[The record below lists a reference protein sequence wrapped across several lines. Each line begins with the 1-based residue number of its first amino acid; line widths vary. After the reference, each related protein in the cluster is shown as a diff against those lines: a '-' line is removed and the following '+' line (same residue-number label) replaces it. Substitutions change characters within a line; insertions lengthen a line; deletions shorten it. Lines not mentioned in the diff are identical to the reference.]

1 LGQIDGARAP
11 GQKRRAALAQELRDL
26 KVVSKVVLLCGVT
39 LLCAGGIFACLVLAS
54 GHKSSLRDSGSVS
67 PPGNGDEYVARVADC
82 VACHSIPGGK
92 VFAGGLKMGTSL
104 GAIYST
110 NITPDP
116 ETGIGRY
123 SLADFDLAVRHGIAK
138 DGHHLYP
145 SMPYP
150 SYAKLADADVVSLY
164 RFFMKQVPPVHQA
177 NLANEIPAL
186 LSFRW
191 PLAFWNFIFAPS
203 SGYVAKPDHNAVWNR
218 GAYLVQ
224 GPGHCGACH
233 TPRGIGFQEKALDDS
248 GASFLAGA
256 ELDAWYAPS
265 LRSDIRT
272 GLGTWS
278 TKDIGEFLEH
288 GHNRVGSAFGSMTDV
303 ISNSTSYLSESDIQA
318 IAVYLTSLAATSA
331 QQAVAYDNVTT
342 DTLRSSP
349 ATQPGAAIY
358 ASDCASCHG
367 FDAKGFTSYMPAL
380 AGNPVV
386 LDENPSSLINV
397 VLNGSVPLVVKGTPD
412 AYRMPQ
418 FRQQLSDQDAAEV
431 ITFMRNRWGNQAPA
445 VTAAQVAKLRRTT
458 NPTSDQVIILKMR

>member
-1 LGQIDGARAP
+1 MRSRAILLG
-11 GQKRRAALAQELRDL
+11 
-26 KVVSKVVLLCGVT
+26 GVT
-39 LLCAGGIFACLVLAS
+39 LLCAGGIFACLVLTS
-54 GHKSSLRDSGSVS
+54 GHKSTLRDSGSVS
-67 PPGNGDEYVARVADC
+67 LPGNGDEYLARAADC

-92 VFAGGLKMGTSL
+92 GFAGGLKMGTPV
-104 GAIYST
+104 GAIFST

-123 SLADFDLAVRHGIAK
+123 SLADFDLAVRYGIAK

-145 SMPYP
+145 AMPYP
-150 SYAKLADADVVSLY
+150 SYVKLADADVVALY

-177 NLANEIPAL
+177 NLKSEIPAL
-186 LSFRW
+186 LSLRW
-191 PLAFWNFIFAPS
+191 PVAFWNFFFAPS
-203 SGYVAKPDHNAVWNR
+203 ASFVAKPNHDAVWNR

-233 TPRGIGFQEKALDDS
+233 TPRGIGMQEKALDDS
-248 GASFLAGA
+248 SANFLAGA

-265 LRSDIRT
+265 LRSDMRT

-278 TKDIGEFLEH
+278 MKDIGEYLEH

-303 ISNSTSYLSESDIQA
+303 INNSTSFFSDSDIDA
-318 IAVYLTSLAATSA
+318 IAVYLKSLPARSA
-331 QQAVAYDNVTT
+331 QQAVAYDNATT
-342 DTLRSSP
+342 DALRDGP

-397 VLNGSVPLVVKGTPD
+397 VLNGSVPLVAKGTPD

-418 FRQQLSDQDAAEV
+418 FRQQLSDQDAADV

-445 VTAAQVAKLRRTT
+445 VTATQVAKLRKTT
-458 NPTSDQVIILKMR
+458 NPAGDQVIILKMR

>member
-1 LGQIDGARAP
+1 MSVSRA
-11 GQKRRAALAQELRDL
+11 
-26 KVVSKVVLLCGVT
+26 VVLCGVT
-39 LLCAGGIFACLVLAS
+39 LLCAGGILACVVLAS
-54 GHKSSLRDSGSVS
+54 GPKSSLRDVGSVGS
-67 PPGNGDEYVARVADC
+67 PENGDEYLARAADC

-92 VFAGGLKMGTSL
+92 GFAGGLKMGTPL

-116 ETGIGRY
+116 ETGIGKY
-123 SLADFDLAVRHGIAK
+123 SLADFDLAVRYGIAK
-138 DGHHLYP
+138 DGRHLYP
-145 SMPYP
+145 AMPYP
-150 SYAKLADADVVSLY
+150 SYAKLTDADVAALY
-164 RFFMKQVPPVHQA
+164 RFFMKHVPPVHQT
-177 NLANEIPAL
+177 NLKNEIPTL

-191 PLAFWNFIFAPS
+191 PLAFWNFFFAPS
-203 SGYVAKPDHNAVWNR
+203 AGYVAKSEHDAVWNR

-233 TPRGIGFQEKALDDS
+233 TPRGVGMQEEALDEG
-248 GASFLAGA
+248 GANFLAGA

-265 LRSDIRT
+265 LCGDLRT

-278 TKDIGEFLEH
+278 TREIGEFLKH

-303 ISNSTSYLSESDIQA
+303 INNSTSYFSDGDIDA
-318 IAVYLTSLAATSA
+318 IAVYLKSLPARSA
-331 QQAVAYDNVTT
+331 QPAVAYDNATT
-342 DTLRSSP
+342 DALRNSP

-367 FDAKGFTSYMPAL
+367 FDAKGLTSYMPAL

-397 VLNGSVPLVVKGTPD
+397 LLNGSVPLVANGVPA

-445 VTAAQVAKLRRTT
+445 VTASQVARLRQTS

>member
-1 LGQIDGARAP
+1 
-11 GQKRRAALAQELRDL
+11 L
-26 KVVSKVVLLCGVT
+26 KAGSKAVLLGGVI

-54 GHKSSLRDSGSVS
+54 APKSTLRDAGNLS
-67 PPGNGDEYVARVADC
+67 PPGGVDEYLARAADC

-92 VFAGGLKMGTSL
+92 GFAGGLKMGTPL

-110 NITPDP
+110 NITPEP

-123 SLADFDLAVRHGIAK
+123 SLADFDLAVRYGIAK
-138 DGHHLYP
+138 DGRHLYP
-145 SMPYP
+145 AMPYP
-150 SYAKLADADVVSLY
+150 SYAKLADADVVALY

-177 NLANEIPAL
+177 NLKSEIPTL

-191 PLAFWNFIFAPS
+191 PLAFWNFFFAPNAR
-203 SGYVAKPDHNAVWNR
+203 YVEQTNHDASWNR

-233 TPRGIGFQEKALDDS
+233 TPRGIGMQEKSLDDS
-248 GASFLAGA
+248 GANFLAGA

-265 LRSDIRT
+265 LRGDVRT

-278 TKDIGEFLEH
+278 TRDIGEFLKS
-288 GHNRVGSAFGSMTDV
+288 GHNRAGSAFGSMTDV
-303 ISNSTSYLSESDIQA
+303 INNSTSYFSDGDIQA
-318 IAVYLTSLAATSA
+318 IAVYLQSLPPASA
-331 QQAVAYDNVTT
+331 QHSVAYDNETT
-342 DTLRSSP
+342 DALRNSP

-367 FDAKGFTSYMPAL
+367 YDAKGYSSYMPAL

-397 VLNGSVPLVVKGTPD
+397 VLNGSVPLVAEGTPD

-418 FRQQLSDQDAAEV
+418 FRLQLSDQDAADV
-431 ITFMRNRWGNQAPA
+431 ITFMRDRWGNQASA
-445 VTAAQVAKLRRTT
+445 VTAKQVAKLRKTT
-458 NPTSDQVIILKMR
+458 DPSSDRVIILKMR

>member
-1 LGQIDGARAP
+1 VR
-11 GQKRRAALAQELRDL
+11 
-26 KVVSKVVLLCGVT
+26 VVSRSVLLGGVT
-39 LLCAGGIFACLVLAS
+39 LLCAGGIFAGLVLAS
-54 GHKSSLRDSGSVS
+54 GHKSTLRDSGSGS
-67 PPGNGDEYVARVADC
+67 PSGNGDEYLARAADC

-92 VFAGGLKMGTSL
+92 GFAGGLKMGTPL

-123 SLADFDLAVRHGIAK
+123 SLADFDLAVRYGIAK

-145 SMPYP
+145 AMPYP
-150 SYAKLADADVVSLY
+150 SYVKLADADVVALY
-164 RFFMKQVPPVHQA
+164 RFFMKQVPPARQG
-177 NLANEIPAL
+177 NLKSEIPAL

-191 PLAFWNFIFAPS
+191 PVAFWNFFFAPS
-203 SGYVAKPDHNAVWNR
+203 ASYAAKPNHDAVWNR

-233 TPRGIGFQEKALDDS
+233 TPRGIGMQEKALDDS
-248 GASFLAGA
+248 SANFLAGA

-265 LRSDIRT
+265 LRGDMRT

-303 ISNSTSYLSESDIQA
+303 INNSTSYFSDSDIRA
-318 IAVYLTSLAATSA
+318 VAVYLTSLPATSA
-331 QQAVAYDNVTT
+331 QQVVAYDNATT
-342 DTLRSSP
+342 DTLRNSP

-386 LDENPSSLINV
+386 LDENPSSLVNV
-397 VLNGSVPLVVKGTPD
+397 VLNGSVPLVAKGMPD

-418 FRQQLSDQDAAEV
+418 FRQQLSDQDAADV

-445 VTAAQVAKLRRTT
+445 VTATQVAKLRKTT